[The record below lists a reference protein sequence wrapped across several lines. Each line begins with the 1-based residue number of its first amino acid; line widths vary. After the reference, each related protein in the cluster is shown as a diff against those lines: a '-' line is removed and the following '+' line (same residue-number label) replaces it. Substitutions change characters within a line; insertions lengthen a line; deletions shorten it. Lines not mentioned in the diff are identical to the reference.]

1 MTIEQFFTYV
11 VAPVIA
17 GAGAIWTIAKVIIP
31 RLVDARLNL
40 DEVRLNAELQK
51 EASLALAGYAQ
62 QEKNQELLRD
72 VIEHQHKTLDEMI
85 KIVGEVTPALRV
97 LQDQIKILQGQ
108 AQMLSLYF
116 KARSEQVHE
125 DD

>member
-1 MTIEQFFTYV
+1 MNIEQFFTYV

-116 KARSEQVHE
+116 KTRSEQVHE